1 MTKKTLILALCLS
14 SCSGLPSLDYLSAA
28 QNSVAYISGKNN
40 YAITRELY
48 EQQEYSFIK
57 VRVGRFEPLIM
68 VLAYVNNGVYE
79 WVGADNSKI
88 YTYKG
93 KIIELNGFEND
104 IKIQFPHSKI
114 KNFLTNSNTSYAVDF
129 YSPVLFSLDVNTQI
143 NLDQQIVL
151 IERLEQ
157 KDSFLR
163 VQEVMD
169 ASLINWTKENQ
180 YFYDS
185 DKRLFKTVQYVHPRL
200 KAFEIEFYI
209 K

>member
-14 SCSGLPSLDYLSAA
+14 SCAGLPSLDYLSAA
-28 QNSVAYISGKNN
+28 QNSLAYISGKNN

-57 VRVGRFEPLIM
+57 VRIGRFEPLIM
-68 VLAYVNNGVYE
+68 VLAYVDNGDYE

-114 KNFLTNSNTSYAVDF
+114 KNFLTKSNTSYAVDF

-143 NLDQQIVL
+143 NIDQKIVL
-151 IERLEQ
+151 IERLDQ

-169 ASLINWTKENQ
+169 ASLINWTKENE
-180 YFYDS
+180 YLYDS

-200 KAFEIEFYI
+200 PAIEIEFYL